1 MDIGTLTTTVNTISE
16 ESFTSDQ
23 VTMFANDALARI
35 NIESQANFPFY
46 ATSDPADYTA
56 FPEKWQRALVIP
68 FVMGRIKQVDSSQ
81 FEYTD
86 SFKEF
91 MSNLVLFKAKFPIP
105 DAYKDTN
112 ESTSFEPDYTGNNYN
127 WQGAPI
133 VAGPLG
139 VPVDPTIPTPPPTGP
154 TVIDGGT
161 F

>member
-16 ESFTSDQ
+16 ESFTSSQ
-23 VTMFANDALARI
+23 IAMFANDALARI
-35 NIESQANFPFY
+35 NIESQANFPFVSE
-46 ATSDPADYTA
+46 SDPADYTA

-81 FEYTD
+81 FEYSD

-91 MSNLVLFKAKFPIP
+91 MSNLTLFKAKFPIP
-105 DAYKDTN
+105 DAYQDTN

-127 WQGAPI
+127 WSGAPI
-133 VAGPLG
+133 VTGPLDT
-139 VPVDPTIPTPPPTGP
+139 PLPITPTTT
-154 TVIDGGT
+154 TTIDGGT